1 MRTGNVILQSYNHED
16 PYGPRSSSC
25 LRAPRPAPLLAAV
38 AGRSAVMILTR
49 RSNLSCTLLTCCGRH
64 RGLLKRAL
72 RRMRRSCLHQLVLRL
87 LEVDSS
93 TTTGAEDASWLQR
106 EQQVVA
112 SSVESQLGR
121 PCKHKAATRISSAA
135 KGRGAY
141 ERPKIP

>member
-112 SSVESQLGR
+112 SSVELQLRRVDR
-121 PCKHKAATRISSAA
+121 PNTKFRPVSGYMCTRVV
-135 KGRGAY
+135 Y
-141 ERPKIP
+141 N

>member
-1 MRTGNVILQSYNHED
+1 MQLEPCAVGVEHADRQRDLAKLQYYEEAI
-16 PYGPRSSSC
+16 
-25 LRAPRPAPLLAAV
+25 RAALQQLPVSPTTCAA
-38 AGRSAVMILTR
+38 ACGGSRERSAVMTLTR
-49 RSNLSCTLLTCCGRH
+49 TRSNLSCTLLTCCGRH

-112 SSVESQLGR
+112 SSVSHNYEDHPNTKFR
-121 PCKHKAATRISSAA
+121 PVV
-135 KGRGAY
+135 
-141 ERPKIP
+141 

>member
-1 MRTGNVILQSYNHED
+1 
-16 PYGPRSSSC
+16 
-25 LRAPRPAPLLAAV
+25 
-38 AGRSAVMILTR
+38 MILTR

-112 SSVESQLGR
+112 SSVELQLR
-121 PCKHKAATRISSAA
+121 SFDAYILSDTVTSPSRDARRIQ
-135 KGRGAY
+135 GFV
-141 ERPKIP
+141 